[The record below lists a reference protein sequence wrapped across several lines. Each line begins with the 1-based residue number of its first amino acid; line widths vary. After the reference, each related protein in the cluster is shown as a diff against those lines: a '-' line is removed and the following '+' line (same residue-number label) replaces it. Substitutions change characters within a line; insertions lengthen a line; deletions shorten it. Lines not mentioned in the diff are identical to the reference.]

1 MQIASADFVFGVGV
15 EEEAS
20 THSDA
25 CFVVDLGKSTEEA
38 IVDDDCFVVVVLAIL
53 VDTLAEDNNIH
64 WKLLEPKLHIVVHIA
79 AFAREFVE
87 DSVDI
92 AKMMVAEDT
101 TSTGDSGVAVVVLA
115 FGAVVEGADDTPDTG
130 DMQLAVVVTVV
141 VVLSGSTQGTD
152 VVCPPFD
159 KAFDTVDRAEDCM
172 AYLVDDLDDV
182 AASPASHR
190 PLQKSRLFPHH

>member
-79 AFAREFVE
+79 AFAR
-87 DSVDI
+87 DI
-92 AKMMVAEDT
+92 EKMMVAEDT

-141 VVLSGSTQGTD
+141 VVLSGSTQGND